1 MGRGNTMKIHIWKM
15 AVLFSVFLIALSFTG
30 SKVRA
35 AEISAIDITINMK
48 WDDEEDLDGS
58 RPEKVTVTL
67 YANGNEIG
75 RSVTLSAD
83 NNWKGIFKELPQYE
97 NEELQSYSVVEE
109 KVDGYTG
116 TIEGSDV
123 DGYTITNIHKPLPQ
137 GRDSSEEASRMDGSP
152 EFYAKGKIVETV
164 VTTKVSKSMPARTST
179 TIKKTMSAKTADTSN
194 TVYWGGTL
202 LGAITALFVWMNF
215 EQKRK

>member
-1 MGRGNTMKIHIWKM
+1 MKIHIWKM
-15 AVLFSVFLIALSFTG
+15 VVLFSVFLIAISITG

-35 AEISAIDITINMK
+35 AEISTIDIMIDMK
-48 WDDEEDLDGS
+48 WDDEDDLDGI
-58 RPEKVTVTL
+58 RPEEVTVTL

-83 NNWKGIFKELPQYE
+83 EDWEGTFIELPLYN

-109 KVDGYTG
+109 KIDGYTG
-116 TIEGSDV
+116 TIAGSAM
-123 DGYTITNIHKPLPQ
+123 DGYTIINIHKPMPK
-137 GRDSSEEASRMDGSP
+137 GRNSDDEIERLDDKP
-152 EFYAKGKIVETV
+152 EVHPKGKIVETV
-164 VTTKVSKSMPARTST
+164 VTTKVSRSMPARTST
-179 TIKKTMSAKTADTSN
+179 TIKKTMSAKTADASD

-202 LGAITALFVWMNF
+202 LGAVTALFVWMNF

>member
-1 MGRGNTMKIHIWKM
+1 MGRGNTMKIHIWKI

-35 AEISAIDITINMK
+35 AEISTIDIKINMK

-58 RPEKVTVTL
+58 RPEEVTVTL

-75 RSVTLSAD
+75 RSVTLRAD
-83 NNWKGIFKELPQYE
+83 EDWEGTFIELPLYYNVEQ
-97 NEELQSYSVVEE
+97 QSYCVVEE

-116 TIEGSDV
+116 TIEGSCM

-137 GRDSSEEASRMDGSP
+137 GRNSGAEIENLNNESEVP
-152 EFYAKGKIVETV
+152 VKGKIVETV
-164 VTTKVSKSMPARTST
+164 VTTKVSRSMPARTST
-179 TIKKTMSAKTADTSN
+179 TIKKTMSAKTADTSD
-194 TVYWGGTL
+194 TVYWGSTL
-202 LGAITALFVWMNF
+202 LGAITALFVWMRF

>member
-1 MGRGNTMKIHIWKM
+1 MKIHIWKI

-35 AEISAIDITINMK
+35 AEISTIDIKINMK

-58 RPEKVTVTL
+58 RPEEVTVTL

-75 RSVTLSAD
+75 RSVTLRAD
-83 NNWKGIFKELPQYE
+83 EDWEGTFIELPLYY
-97 NEELQSYSVVEE
+97 NGELQSYSVVEE

-116 TIEGSDV
+116 TIEGSCM

-137 GRDSSEEASRMDGSP
+137 GRNSGVEIENLNNESEVP
-152 EFYAKGKIVETV
+152 VKGKIVETV

-179 TIKKTMSAKTADTSN
+179 TIKKTMSAKTADTSS